1 MRPVPPH
8 ADHSTFPR
16 VPTPRDLKHHRPGW
30 TLVENRPAPLVL
42 GPVSTLI
49 TIGTFVLFLVWQEDS
64 PENRR

>member
-1 MRPVPPH
+1 M
-8 ADHSTFPR
+8 
-16 VPTPRDLKHHRPGW
+16 PTPRDLKHHRPGW